1 MKNVKHIILHR
12 FPTFPGLTVWKLCC
26 FYFNLIRQAAYS
38 LYGVN
43 FKCIWF
49 TTRDNDSWSHVNRF
63 CHLVIFFHGLRQA
76 TFENKSISEY
86 ALFNIVQVTIYHSVL
101 IQVMLIPRIFMRDIK
116 CRYFIGKCAEM
127 VENSVKISRAFGFTR
142 ALKQIAPFFPRS
154 PSFTKI
160 TIKISISI
168 FSSPHLPC

>member
-101 IQVMLIPRIFMRDIK
+101 IQVMLIPRIFMREIK
-116 CRYFIGKCAEM
+116 CRYFIGKC
-127 VENSVKISRAFGFTR
+127 VEKGWEFSENK
-142 ALKQIAPFFPRS
+142 
-154 PSFTKI
+154 PSFWLHKS
-160 TIKISISI
+160 IKTNCSI
-168 FSSPHLPC
+168 FSQISELH

>member
-101 IQVMLIPRIFMRDIK
+101 MQVMLIPRIFMREIK
-116 CRYFIGKCAEM
+116 CRYFIGKC
-127 VENSVKISRAFGFTR
+127 VEKGWEFSENK
-142 ALKQIAPFFPRS
+142 L
-154 PSFTKI
+154 SFWLHKS
-160 TIKISISI
+160 IKTNCSI
-168 FSSPHLPC
+168 FSQISELH

>member
-116 CRYFIGKCAEM
+116 CRYFIGKC
-127 VENSVKISRAFGFTR
+127 VEKGWEFSENK
-142 ALKQIAPFFPRS
+142 
-154 PSFTKI
+154 PSFWLHKS
-160 TIKISISI
+160 IKPNCSI
-168 FSSPHLPC
+168 FSQISELH